1 MDELGAVFLVLLLLV
16 FIISNIIFSRKL
28 KNSGDNHLKLKITFF
43 FSCIITIVLVFIAF
57 FIFESSLDI
66 TISKLGINNAYAQ
79 RIAKL
84 LIILPLNSIANYF
97 LAKFYLKKT
106 KRTNEIE
113 LIGKE

>member
-1 MDELGAVFLVLLLLV
+1 MDELGVVFLVLLLLV
-16 FIISNIIFSRKL
+16 FIISNIMFSRKL
-28 KNSGDNHLKLKITFF
+28 KNLGGNHLKLKIMFF
-43 FSCIITIVLVFIAF
+43 FSCIIAIALVFITF

-66 TISKLGINNAYAQ
+66 AISKLGIDNEYTQ

-84 LIILPLNSIANYF
+84 LIILPLNSIVNYF
-97 LAKFYLKKT
+97 LAKFYLRKN

>member
-1 MDELGAVFLVLLLLV
+1 MDKLGAVFLVLLLLV
-16 FIISNIIFSRKL
+16 FIISNIMFSRKL
-28 KNSGDNHLKLKITFF
+28 KNSDGNHFKLKIIFF
-43 FSCIITIVLVFIAF
+43 FSCIITITLVFIAF

-66 TISKLGINNAYAQ
+66 AISKLRIENEYAQ
-79 RIAKL
+79 RITKL